1 MAFAGVGNEGIWF
14 MDTFAVLAA
23 VDAKRMG
30 LDPYAPNPLNYF
42 GGTHVYSD
50 WWFALGYLPVTR
62 DDSIWIG
69 FLLVSLA
76 MITAWSIL
84 KPSNKVEVMWAVA
97 TLCSAPVILAL
108 NRANFD
114 LLIFVILSACVPALM
129 SRNGVCR
136 ILVPPALVAFTAGLK
151 YYPALAGLI
160 VLATR
165 KMADRW
171 ISTGI
176 AVTLLF
182 CVGISV
188 APGLSH
194 YTSDRL
200 PQGLHTFGA
209 SISLERL
216 GFSGPVAAG
225 LSGVFLLG
233 AGGLVGFKLL
243 RSTWRVPPERE
254 RDYWYFIMGA
264 VILAGSFVATVNYSY
279 RWIYAVWMIPFLCRQ
294 PVQAQSAGV
303 DWLMRTTRV
312 LLIVALWYHACLAMI
327 LNSTVHTV
335 PAADR
340 WIGIIVALEQPLI
353 WGFFVCLGA
362 WLVHFLWVQVLLP
375 FQLSLIRWRNL

>member
-1 MAFAGVGNEGIWF
+1 MTFAGVGDGGIWF

-50 WWFALGYLPVTR
+50 WWFALNYLPITR
-62 DDSIWIG
+62 DDSFWIG
-69 FLLVSLA
+69 LLLVSLA
-76 MITAWSIL
+76 IVTAWSIL

-114 LLIFVILSACVPALM
+114 LLIFVILSGCVPALM

-136 ILVPPALVAFTAGLK
+136 VLVPPALVAFAAGLK

-160 VLATR
+160 VLSTR
-165 KMADRW
+165 KLAERW

-176 AVTLLF
+176 AVMLLL

-188 APGLSH
+188 GPSLSH

-209 SISLERL
+209 YILLERL
-216 GFSGPVAAG
+216 GFSGPGAAG
-225 LSGVFLLG
+225 LSGVFLFG
-233 AGGLVGFKLL
+233 AGGLIGFKFF

-264 VILAGSFVATVNYSY
+264 VVLLGSFVATVNYAY

-294 PVQAQSAGV
+294 HVQTQSAGV
-303 DWLMRTTRV
+303 AWLIRATRV
-312 LLIVALWYHACLAMI
+312 LLIVALWDHAFLAMI

-340 WIGIIVALEQPLI
+340 WIGIFLALEQPLI
-353 WGFFVCLGA
+353 WGLFVCLGA
-362 WLVHFLWVQVLLP
+362 WLCHFLYVQVLLP
-375 FQLSLIRWRNL
+375 LRSILIG